1 MNITAKDIR
10 NVAVIGHS
18 GEGKTTLCEAMLF
31 NGGMIDR
38 MGKTEDGTT
47 VMDYDELEKLK
58 KLSVNTAVAYL
69 IWKGVK
75 INLLDLPGFYD
86 FEGERHEGLAA
97 CGAAILVIGANGVLP
112 IGAESVVDY
121 CLKLNKPLVI
131 FINGMDKANA
141 DYTGTVNAM
150 REKYSGKLA
159 PIQIPIIAD
168 GKMTGYVNSIQER
181 AYKFSTQGPQ
191 EIPVPAELKKYMEE
205 MQASL
210 MESAAEN
217 DEILLDKYF
226 QDGKLSKDDTVH
238 GIRKGILTGSVIPV
252 MAGSAL
258 QNRGVINLLDEIVRY
273 MPNANERRN
282 ALATDLLADELISVE
297 CEENAPF
304 AAQVFKTVY
313 DSYSGKMNY
322 IKVFRGKLKAGSTVF
337 NPNTQTEERIG
348 QIFILRGKKTETVT
362 ELTAG
367 DVGAVNKLTNTDTN
381 HTLCAIGTSIQ
392 FDPIRFPRPTLS
404 LAVKPVNKG
413 DEDKMFSGFNKM
425 REEDYTFAVEKR
437 ADTGELVLSGQGEV
451 HLEVLAKKLKSRYG
465 IGVTLSEPKIPYR
478 ETIRAVA
485 NAEGKHKKQS
495 GGHGQY
501 GHVKMKF
508 EPSGSL
514 EEPYVFEQMVVGG
527 AVPKNFFPAV
537 EKGLQESVLSG
548 PLAAYPVV
556 GVKAI
561 LYDGSYHPVDS
572 SEMAFKMATIQ
583 AFKKGF
589 MEAKPILLEPIV
601 SLKVTVPDAYTG
613 DVMGDLNKRRGRV
626 LGMNPSADGKQVIEA
641 DIPMSC
647 LHGYCTDLRSMT
659 GGRGAYEYQ
668 FSRYEQAPGDVQE
681 KEVAARAA
689 KADDSEE

>member
-69 IWKGVK
+69 IWKGAK

-141 DYTGTVNAM
+141 DYTGTVNAL
-150 REKYSGKLA
+150 REKYAGKLA

-367 DVGAVNKLTNTDTN
+367 DIGAVNKLTNTDTN

-501 GHVKMKF
+501 GHCKIRF
-508 EPSGSL
+508 EPC
-514 EEPYVFEQMVVGG
+514 EEDFVFGDEVVGG
-527 AVPKNFFPAV
+527 AVPRQYIPAV
-537 EKGLQESVLSG
+537 EKGLRECMAKGVL
-548 PLAAYPVV
+548 AEYPVI
-556 GVKAI
+556 GVKAV
-561 LYDGSYHPVDS
+561 LYDGSYHDVDS
-572 SEMAFKMATIQ
+572 SEMAFKAAAAL
-583 AFKKGF
+583 AFKDGIKN
-589 MEAKPILLEPIV
+589 AKPVLLEPV
-601 SLKVTVPDAYTG
+601 VKLKVAVAGEYLG
-613 DVMGDLNKRRGRV
+613 GVMGDISKRRGRISESSTEGNITTV
-626 LGMNPSADGKQVIEA
+626 VAEVPLSEITKYA
-641 DIPMSC
+641 
-647 LHGYCTDLRSMT
+647 TDLRGLT
-659 GGRGAYEYQ
+659 RGQ
-668 FSRYEQAPGDVQE
+668 GKFSTEFLRYEEVPPQIAE
-681 KEVAARAA
+681 KVVAS
-689 KADDSEE
+689 K

>member
-141 DYTGTVNAM
+141 DYTGTVNAL
-150 REKYSGKLA
+150 REKYAGKLA

-501 GHVKMKF
+501 GHCKVRF
-508 EPSGSL
+508 EPC
-514 EEPYVFEQMVVGG
+514 EEDFVFGDEVVGG
-527 AVPKNFFPAV
+527 AVPRQYIPAV
-537 EKGLQESVLSG
+537 EKGLRECMAKGVL
-548 PLAAYPVV
+548 AEYPVI
-556 GVKAI
+556 GVKAV
-561 LYDGSYHPVDS
+561 LYDGSYHDVDS
-572 SEMAFKMATIQ
+572 SEMAFKAAAAL
-583 AFKKGF
+583 AFKDGIKN
-589 MEAKPILLEPIV
+589 AKPVLLEPV
-601 SLKVTVPDAYTG
+601 VKLKVAVAGEYLG
-613 DVMGDLNKRRGRV
+613 GVMGDISKRRGRISESSTEGNITTV
-626 LGMNPSADGKQVIEA
+626 VAEVPLSEITKYA
-641 DIPMSC
+641 
-647 LHGYCTDLRSMT
+647 TDLRGLT
-659 GGRGAYEYQ
+659 RGQ
-668 FSRYEQAPGDVQE
+668 GKFSTEFLRYEEVPPQIAE
-681 KEVAARAA
+681 KVVAT
-689 KADDSEE
+689 K

>member
-141 DYTGTVNAM
+141 DYTGTVNAL
-150 REKYSGKLA
+150 REKYAGKLA

-168 GKMTGYVNSIQER
+168 GKMTGYVNAIQER

-258 QNRGVINLLDEIVRY
+258 QNRGVINILDEIVRY

-367 DVGAVNKLTNTDTN
+367 DIGAVNKLTNTDTN

-437 ADTGELVLSGQGEV
+437 ADR
-451 HLEVLAKKLKSRYG
+451 AKFISKCS
-465 IGVTLSEPKIPYR
+465 
-478 ETIRAVA
+478 
-485 NAEGKHKKQS
+485 Q
-495 GGHGQY
+495 
-501 GHVKMKF
+501 
-508 EPSGSL
+508 
-514 EEPYVFEQMVVGG
+514 
-527 AVPKNFFPAV
+527 KN
-537 EKGLQESVLSG
+537 
-548 PLAAYPVV
+548 
-556 GVKAI
+556 
-561 LYDGSYHPVDS
+561 
-572 SEMAFKMATIQ
+572 
-583 AFKKGF
+583 
-589 MEAKPILLEPIV
+589 
-601 SLKVTVPDAYTG
+601 
-613 DVMGDLNKRRGRV
+613 
-626 LGMNPSADGKQVIEA
+626 
-641 DIPMSC
+641 
-647 LHGYCTDLRSMT
+647 
-659 GGRGAYEYQ
+659 
-668 FSRYEQAPGDVQE
+668 
-681 KEVAARAA
+681 
-689 KADDSEE
+689 

>member
-425 REEDYTFAVEKR
+425 REEDYPHTAPLSYE
-437 ADTGELVLSGQGEV
+437 TGSN
-451 HLEVLAKKLKSRYG
+451 
-465 IGVTLSEPKIPYR
+465 R
-478 ETIRAVA
+478 EQW
-485 NAEGKHKKQS
+485 K
-495 GGHGQY
+495 
-501 GHVKMKF
+501 
-508 EPSGSL
+508 
-514 EEPYVFEQMVVGG
+514 
-527 AVPKNFFPAV
+527 
-537 EKGLQESVLSG
+537 
-548 PLAAYPVV
+548 
-556 GVKAI
+556 
-561 LYDGSYHPVDS
+561 
-572 SEMAFKMATIQ
+572 
-583 AFKKGF
+583 
-589 MEAKPILLEPIV
+589 
-601 SLKVTVPDAYTG
+601 
-613 DVMGDLNKRRGRV
+613 
-626 LGMNPSADGKQVIEA
+626 
-641 DIPMSC
+641 
-647 LHGYCTDLRSMT
+647 
-659 GGRGAYEYQ
+659 
-668 FSRYEQAPGDVQE
+668 
-681 KEVAARAA
+681 
-689 KADDSEE
+689 

>member
-141 DYTGTVNAM
+141 DYTGTVNAL
-150 REKYSGKLA
+150 REKYAGKLA

-168 GKMTGYVNSIQER
+168 GKMTGYVNAIQER

-258 QNRGVINLLDEIVRY
+258 QNRGVINILDEIVRY

-367 DVGAVNKLTNTDTN
+367 DIGAVNKLTNTDTN

-501 GHVKMKF
+501 GHCKVRF
-508 EPSGSL
+508 EPC
-514 EEPYVFEQMVVGG
+514 EEDFVFGDEVVGG
-527 AVPKNFFPAV
+527 AVPRQYIPAV
-537 EKGLQESVLSG
+537 EKGLRECMAKGVL
-548 PLAAYPVV
+548 AEYPVI
-556 GVKAI
+556 GVKAV
-561 LYDGSYHPVDS
+561 LYDGSYHDVDS
-572 SEMAFKMATIQ
+572 SEMAFKAAAAL
-583 AFKKGF
+583 AFKDGIKN
-589 MEAKPILLEPIV
+589 AKPVLLEPV
-601 SLKVTVPDAYTG
+601 VKLKVAVAGEYLG
-613 DVMGDLNKRRGRV
+613 GVMGDISKRRGRISESSTEGNITTV
-626 LGMNPSADGKQVIEA
+626 VAEVPLSEITKYA
-641 DIPMSC
+641 
-647 LHGYCTDLRSMT
+647 TDLRGLT
-659 GGRGAYEYQ
+659 RGQ
-668 FSRYEQAPGDVQE
+668 GKFSTEFLRYEEVPPQIAE
-681 KEVAARAA
+681 KVVAT
-689 KADDSEE
+689 K

>member
-141 DYTGTVNAM
+141 DYTGTVNAL
-150 REKYSGKLA
+150 REKYAGKLA

-297 CEENAPF
+297 CEENADR
-304 AAQVFKTVY
+304 K
-313 DSYSGKMNY
+313 
-322 IKVFRGKLKAGSTVF
+322 STRL
-337 NPNTQTEERIG
+337 N
-348 QIFILRGKKTETVT
+348 
-362 ELTAG
+362 
-367 DVGAVNKLTNTDTN
+367 
-381 HTLCAIGTSIQ
+381 
-392 FDPIRFPRPTLS
+392 
-404 LAVKPVNKG
+404 
-413 DEDKMFSGFNKM
+413 
-425 REEDYTFAVEKR
+425 
-437 ADTGELVLSGQGEV
+437 
-451 HLEVLAKKLKSRYG
+451 
-465 IGVTLSEPKIPYR
+465 
-478 ETIRAVA
+478 
-485 NAEGKHKKQS
+485 
-495 GGHGQY
+495 
-501 GHVKMKF
+501 
-508 EPSGSL
+508 
-514 EEPYVFEQMVVGG
+514 
-527 AVPKNFFPAV
+527 
-537 EKGLQESVLSG
+537 
-548 PLAAYPVV
+548 
-556 GVKAI
+556 
-561 LYDGSYHPVDS
+561 S
-572 SEMAFKMATIQ
+572 SHI
-583 AFKKGF
+583 
-589 MEAKPILLEPIV
+589 
-601 SLKVTVPDAYTG
+601 
-613 DVMGDLNKRRGRV
+613 
-626 LGMNPSADGKQVIEA
+626 
-641 DIPMSC
+641 
-647 LHGYCTDLRSMT
+647 H
-659 GGRGAYEYQ
+659 
-668 FSRYEQAPGDVQE
+668 
-681 KEVAARAA
+681 
-689 KADDSEE
+689 

>member
-69 IWKGVK
+69 IWKGAK

-141 DYTGTVNAM
+141 DYTGTVNAL
-150 REKYSGKLA
+150 REKYAGKLA

-322 IKVFRGKLKAGSTVF
+322 IKVFRGKLKTGSTVF

-367 DVGAVNKLTNTDTN
+367 DIGAVNKLTNTDTN

-501 GHVKMKF
+501 GHCKVRF
-508 EPSGSL
+508 EPC
-514 EEPYVFEQMVVGG
+514 EEDFVFGDEVVGG
-527 AVPKNFFPAV
+527 AVPRQYIPAV
-537 EKGLQESVLSG
+537 EKGLRECMSKGVL
-548 PLAAYPVV
+548 AEYPVI
-556 GVKAI
+556 GVKAV
-561 LYDGSYHPVDS
+561 LYDGSYHDVDS
-572 SEMAFKMATIQ
+572 SEMAFKAAAAL
-583 AFKKGF
+583 AFKDGIKN
-589 MEAKPILLEPIV
+589 AKPVLLEPV
-601 SLKVTVPDAYTG
+601 VKLKVAVAGEYLG
-613 DVMGDLNKRRGRV
+613 GVMGDISKRRGRISESSTEGNITTV
-626 LGMNPSADGKQVIEA
+626 VAEVPLSEITKYA
-641 DIPMSC
+641 
-647 LHGYCTDLRSMT
+647 TDLRGLT
-659 GGRGAYEYQ
+659 RGQ
-668 FSRYEQAPGDVQE
+668 GKFSTEFLRYEEVPPQIAE
-681 KEVAARAA
+681 KVVAS
-689 KADDSEE
+689 K

>member
-97 CGAAILVIGANGVLP
+97 CGAAILVVGANGVLP

-141 DYTGTVNAM
+141 DYTGTVNAL
-150 REKYSGKLA
+150 REKYAGKLA

-367 DVGAVNKLTNTDTN
+367 DIGAVNKLTNTDTN

-501 GHVKMKF
+501 GHCKVRF
-508 EPSGSL
+508 EPC
-514 EEPYVFEQMVVGG
+514 EEDFVFGDEVVGG
-527 AVPKNFFPAV
+527 AVPRQYIPAV
-537 EKGLQESVLSG
+537 EKGLRECMAKGVL
-548 PLAAYPVV
+548 AEYPVI
-556 GVKAI
+556 GVKAV
-561 LYDGSYHPVDS
+561 LYDGSYHDVDS
-572 SEMAFKMATIQ
+572 SEMAFKAAAAL
-583 AFKKGF
+583 AFKDGIKN
-589 MEAKPILLEPIV
+589 AKPVLLEPV
-601 SLKVTVPDAYTG
+601 VKLKVAVAGEYLG
-613 DVMGDLNKRRGRV
+613 GVMGDISKRRGRISESSTEGNITTV
-626 LGMNPSADGKQVIEA
+626 VAEVPLSEITKYA
-641 DIPMSC
+641 
-647 LHGYCTDLRSMT
+647 TDLRGLT
-659 GGRGAYEYQ
+659 RGQ
-668 FSRYEQAPGDVQE
+668 GKFSTEFLRYEEVPPQIAE
-681 KEVAARAA
+681 KVVAT
-689 KADDSEE
+689 K

>member
-141 DYTGTVNAM
+141 DYTGTVNAL
-150 REKYSGKLA
+150 REKYAGKLA

-367 DVGAVNKLTNTDTN
+367 DIGAVNKLTNTDTN

-501 GHVKMKF
+501 GHCKVRF
-508 EPSGSL
+508 EPC
-514 EEPYVFEQMVVGG
+514 EEEFVYGDVEVGG
-527 AVPKNFFPAV
+527 AVPRQYIPAV
-537 EKGLQESVLSG
+537 EKGLRECMAKGVL
-548 PLAAYPVV
+548 AEYPVI
-556 GVKAI
+556 GVKAV
-561 LYDGSYHPVDS
+561 LYDGSYHDVDS
-572 SEMAFKMATIQ
+572 SEMAFKAAAAL
-583 AFKKGF
+583 AFKDGIKN
-589 MEAKPILLEPIV
+589 AKPVLLEPV
-601 SLKVTVPDAYTG
+601 VKLKVAVAGEYLG
-613 DVMGDLNKRRGRV
+613 GVMGDISKRRGRISESSTEGNITTV
-626 LGMNPSADGKQVIEA
+626 VAEVPLSEITKYA
-641 DIPMSC
+641 
-647 LHGYCTDLRSMT
+647 TDLRGLT
-659 GGRGAYEYQ
+659 RGQ
-668 FSRYEQAPGDVQE
+668 GKFSTEFLRYEEVPPQIAE
-681 KEVAARAA
+681 KVVAT
-689 KADDSEE
+689 K

>member
-69 IWKGVK
+69 IWKGAK

-141 DYTGTVNAM
+141 DYTGTVNAL
-150 REKYSGKLA
+150 REKYAGKLA

-501 GHVKMKF
+501 GHCKVRF
-508 EPSGSL
+508 EPC
-514 EEPYVFEQMVVGG
+514 EEDFVFGDEVVGG
-527 AVPKNFFPAV
+527 AVPRQYIPAV
-537 EKGLQESVLSG
+537 EKGLRECMAKGVL
-548 PLAAYPVV
+548 AEYPVI
-556 GVKAI
+556 GVKAV
-561 LYDGSYHPVDS
+561 LYDGSYHDVDS
-572 SEMAFKMATIQ
+572 SEMAFKAAAAL
-583 AFKKGF
+583 AFKDGIKN
-589 MEAKPILLEPIV
+589 AKPVLLEPV
-601 SLKVTVPDAYTG
+601 VKLKVAVAGEYLG
-613 DVMGDLNKRRGRV
+613 GIMGDISKRRGRISESSTEGNITTV
-626 LGMNPSADGKQVIEA
+626 VAEVPLSEITKYA
-641 DIPMSC
+641 
-647 LHGYCTDLRSMT
+647 TDLRGLT
-659 GGRGAYEYQ
+659 RGQ
-668 FSRYEQAPGDVQE
+668 GKFSTEFLRYEEVPPQIAE
-681 KEVAARAA
+681 KVVAT
-689 KADDSEE
+689 K